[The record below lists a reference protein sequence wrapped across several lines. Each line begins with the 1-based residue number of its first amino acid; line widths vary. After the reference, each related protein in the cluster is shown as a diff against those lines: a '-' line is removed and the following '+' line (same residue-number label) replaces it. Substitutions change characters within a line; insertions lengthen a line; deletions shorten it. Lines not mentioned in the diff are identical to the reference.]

1 MSPFPSHPLFP
12 HPKPGQMATDGGST
26 EKLNRAHLPRRL
38 GSEIRHL
45 MHNIVFEITD
55 DETDEL
61 MDEIQDSSG
70 TVDYKKLTK
79 LIFEKLDTQQ
89 KDRANYKTRMAEIK
103 AYFANN
109 PNKLEAQ

>member
-1 MSPFPSHPLFP
+1 
-12 HPKPGQMATDGGST
+12 
-26 EKLNRAHLPRRL
+26 
-38 GSEIRHL
+38 

>member
-1 MSPFPSHPLFP
+1 M
-12 HPKPGQMATDGGST
+12 
-26 EKLNRAHLPRRL
+26 

-109 PNKLEAQ
+109 PNKPEAQ

>member
-1 MSPFPSHPLFP
+1 
-12 HPKPGQMATDGGST
+12 MATDGGST

-38 GSEIRHL
+38 DSEIRHL